1 MVTIDLKE
9 LFNKSFGYDST
20 AEFNIDDAV
29 PRVET
34 SLLGQPY
41 YAEDV
46 FGREFFLPIKL
57 NDYLLPFALI
67 SVTPKKTIVE
77 TPMPQ
82 RGGSVNEIITID
94 DYVFD
99 IKGMLVSK
107 DNSFPEQ
114 QMMEMHEIFKINAS
128 ITLRSVVSDIFLSGL
143 FEHKV
148 IVLDMKWTA
157 VAGVENAKPFELRLK
172 SDMINTL
179 TID

>member
-1 MVTIDLKE
+1 MTTIDLKQ
-9 LFNKSFGYDST
+9 LFSKTFGYEPT
-20 AEFNIDDAV
+20 ADFTIENAAA
-29 PRVET
+29 RVET

-41 YAEDV
+41 YAEDA

-57 NDYLLPFALI
+57 NDYLVPFALI

-82 RGGSVNEIITID
+82 RGGSVNEIVTID

-99 IKGMLVSK
+99 IKGMLVST
-107 DNSFPEQ
+107 DNQFPEQ
-114 QMMEMHEIFKINAS
+114 QMMDMHDIFKINAS
-128 ITLRSVVSDIFLSGL
+128 ITLRSVISDIFLSGA

-148 IVLDMKWTA
+148 LVLDMKWPA
-157 VAGVENAKPFELRLK
+157 VAAVENCKPFELRVK